1 MNIRYRNIRDSAV
14 SKNSMIGFFLKYGTL
29 FIRSTSAEG
38 DFIAKYVPKVGKIY
52 ALINALSRYTDD
64 ERSHIDTVE
73 KLHAHHIGQE
83 FTSNKRGMGM
93 NIEQAT
99 EILKSIV

>member
-14 SKNSMIGFFLKYGTL
+14 SKNSLLGFLLKYGTL

-38 DFIAKYVPKVGKIY
+38 DFTAKFVPKVGKVY

-83 FTSNKRGMGM
+83 FTARHEGLYMT
-93 NIEQAT
+93 IEQAQ
-99 EILKSIV
+99 EILRNTV

>member
-1 MNIRYRNIRDSAV
+1 
-14 SKNSMIGFFLKYGTL
+14 MIGFLLKYGTL
-29 FIRSTSAEG
+29 FIRSTNAEG
-38 DFIAKYVPKVGKIY
+38 DFIAKYVPKVGKVY

-83 FTSNKRGMGM
+83 FTSHTTHLSMT
-93 NIEQAT
+93 IEQALGL
-99 EILKSIV
+99 LKSTP